1 VSLSELRSEMWA
13 LSLFGGRLAAA
24 ELILF
29 SVFLTD
35 IVMLG
40 YMSELSLS
48 AALLANALFVVVF
61 VTALGFLQG
70 ALPLAS
76 RYFKQGRTLD
86 FHGMVIMS
94 CLQAV
99 ALGVLV
105 GIIFML
111 FPVLLRLI
119 SYPVDLIAES
129 WAYIAWVLPAYML
142 SMLYIAVRNAV
153 IATGNSRGFMTLS
166 FIALGLNA
174 ALNYLLG
181 FGFSLGSFAF
191 GGMGI
196 SGIGL
201 ASSLGDCILFGGVVY
216 LLFKNGF
223 HPRHFPISDMAGG
236 INAVWRAL
244 RPYLAPTLAIGIPV
258 GIVFFI
264 DTTLFSVALII
275 VGRHDVQGMA
285 ALAVIREWSALAI
298 MIPVGLSEAIV
309 QRVAQATDRIIDP
322 DRFRILATSA
332 LYVSL
337 IYTAVLAFIYFG
349 LGINV
354 PALFIVNDSAHPGLL
369 ARLDDLALLALLAPV
384 THSFVICLSSILR
397 GIMDVNTSLYATIA
411 CYWGIGLGLTFLF
424 VEYMALGAD
433 YALLAVVI
441 GQAASAI
448 WIGARLR
455 FQMRHNP
462 AAI

>member
-1 VSLSELRSEMWA
+1 MWA

-76 RYFKQGRTLD
+76 RYFKQGRIFD
-86 FHGMVIMS
+86 FHAMVIVS

-99 ALGVLV
+99 TLGILV

-119 SYPVDLIAES
+119 SYPADLIAES

-153 IATGNSRGFMTLS
+153 IATGNSRGFVTLS

-174 ALNYLLG
+174 VLNYLLG
-181 FGFSLGSFAF
+181 FGFSLGNIAF
-191 GGMGI
+191 DGMGI

-201 ASSLGDCILFGGVVY
+201 ASSLGDCILFGGFAY
-216 LLFKNGF
+216 LLVKNGF
-223 HPRHFPISDMAGG
+223 HPRHFPISGIGAG
-236 INAVWRAL
+236 WRAL
-244 RPYLAPTLAIGIPV
+244 RPYLTPTLAIGIPV

-275 VGRHDVQGMA
+275 VGRHDVLGMA

-298 MIPVGLSEAIV
+298 MVPVGLSEAIV
-309 QRVAQATDRIIDP
+309 QRVAQATDKVIDP
-322 DRFRILATSA
+322 ERLGILASSA

-337 IYTAVLAFIYFG
+337 LYTAALAFIYFG

-354 PALFIVNDSAHPGLL
+354 PALLIVNDAAHPALI

-384 THSFVICLSSILR
+384 THTFVICLSSILR

-424 VEYMALGAD
+424 VEYLGLGAD

-441 GQAASAI
+441 GQGASAI

-455 FQMRHNP
+455 FQLRRYQ
-462 AAI
+462 AVA

>member
-1 VSLSELRSEMWA
+1 MSFSELRTEIWA

-40 YMSELSLS
+40 YMGELSLS

-76 RYFKQGRTLD
+76 RYFKQGRMLD

-99 ALGVLV
+99 ALAVVV
-105 GIIFML
+105 GLIFVM
-111 FPVLLRLI
+111 FPTLLRLI
-119 SYPVDLIAES
+119 SYPADLIAES

-166 FIALGLNA
+166 FTALGLNA
-174 ALNYLLG
+174 VLNYILG
-181 FGFSLGSFAF
+181 FGFSIGDIAF
-191 GGMGI
+191 DGMGI

-201 ASSLGDCILFGGVVY
+201 ASSLGDCILFGGFVY
-216 LLFKNGF
+216 LLYRNGF
-223 HPRHFPISDMAGG
+223 HHRHFPIIRSDKR
-236 INAVWRAL
+236 WRAL

-258 GIVFFI
+258 GLVFFI
-264 DTTLFSVALII
+264 DTTLFSAALII
-275 VGRHDVQGMA
+275 VGRHDIQGMA

-298 MIPVGLSEAIV
+298 MVPVGLSEAIV
-309 QRVAQATDRIIDP
+309 QRVAQATDQQVDT
-322 DRFRILATSA
+322 DRLTILAKAA

-337 IYTAVLAFIYFG
+337 IYTAALAFIYFG
-349 LGINV
+349 FGINV
-354 PALFIVNDSAHPGLL
+354 PALFIANDAGHPGLL
-369 ARLDDLALLALLAPV
+369 ARLDELALLALLAPV
-384 THSFVICLSSILR
+384 THTFVICLSSILR

-411 CYWGIGLGLTFLF
+411 CYWGIGLGLTLLF
-424 VEYMALGAD
+424 VEVMGLGAE

-441 GQAASAI
+441 GQASSVLL
-448 WIGARLR
+448 IGARLR
-455 FQMRHNP
+455 FQLRSK
-462 AAI
+462 AAT

>member
-1 VSLSELRSEMWA
+1 MSFSELRSEMWA
-13 LSLFGGRLAAA
+13 LSLFGGRLAVA

-48 AALLANALFVVVF
+48 AALLANAVFVVVF

-76 RYFKQGRTLD
+76 RYFKQGRMFD

-94 CLQAV
+94 CLQAL
-99 ALGVLV
+99 ALAIVVVVIFLLV
-105 GIIFML
+105 
-111 FPVLLRLI
+111 PVMLRLI
-119 SYPVDLIAES
+119 SYPADLVAES
-129 WAYIAWVLPAYML
+129 WAYIAWVLPAYAL
-142 SMLYIAVRNAV
+142 SMLYIVVRNAV

-174 ALNYLLG
+174 VLNYLLS
-181 FGFSLGSFAF
+181 FGFDLGGLAF
-191 GGMGI
+191 DGMGI

-201 ASSLGDCILFGGVVY
+201 ASSLGDCVLFSGFVY
-216 LLFKNGF
+216 LLFRNGF
-223 HPRHFPISDMAGG
+223 HLRHFPVDGVVDA
-236 INAVWRAL
+236 WRTL
-244 RPYLAPTLAIGIPV
+244 RPYLRPTLAIGIPV

-264 DTTLFSVALII
+264 DTTLFSAALII

-298 MIPVGLSEAIV
+298 MVPVGLSEAIV
-309 QRVAQATDRIIDP
+309 QRVAQATDQAIDP
-322 DRFRILATSA
+322 DHLGILASAA

-337 IYTAVLAFIYFG
+337 LYAAVLAFIYFG

-354 PALFIVNDSAHPGLL
+354 PALFIVNQSAHTGLL
-369 ARLDDLALLALLAPV
+369 ARLDDLALLALLAPL
-384 THSFVICLSSILR
+384 THTFVICLSSILR
-397 GIMDVNTSLYATIA
+397 GIMDVNTSLYATVA
-411 CYWGIGLGLTFLF
+411 CYWGVGLGLTVLF
-424 VEYMALGAD
+424 VEFMGFGAD
-433 YALLAVVI
+433 YALFAVVI
-441 GQAASAI
+441 GQAASAV

-455 FQMRHNP
+455 FQLRRSP
-462 AAI
+462 AI

>member
-1 VSLSELRSEMWA
+1 MSLSELRSEMWA

-76 RYFKQGRTLD
+76 RYFKQGRIFD

-94 CLQAV
+94 CLQAMGLAIIV
-99 ALGVLV
+99 GV
-105 GIIFML
+105 IFVMV
-111 FPVLLRLI
+111 PTVLRLI
-119 SYPVDLIAES
+119 SYPADLIAES
-129 WAYIAWVLPAYML
+129 WVYIIWVLPAYML

-166 FIALGLNA
+166 LVALGLNA
-174 ALNYLLG
+174 VLNYLLG
-181 FGFSLGSFAF
+181 FGFKIGDIAF
-191 GGMGI
+191 EGMGI

-201 ASSLGDCILFGGVVY
+201 ASSLGDCILFAGFVN
-216 LLFKNGF
+216 LLFRNGF
-223 HPRHFPISDMAGG
+223 HPRHFPIDGHGAT
-236 INAVWRAL
+236 WRTL
-244 RPYLAPTLAIGIPV
+244 KPYLAPTLAIGIPV
-258 GIVFFI
+258 GVVFFI

-309 QRVAQATDRIIDP
+309 QRVAQATDRKVDP
-322 DRFRILATSA
+322 DQLAILAKA
-332 LYVSL
+332 GLYVSL
-337 IYTAVLAFIYFG
+337 LYTAILAFIYFG

-354 PALFIVNDSAHPGLL
+354 PALFIINDDAHPELMM
-369 ARLDDLALLALLAPV
+369 RLDDLALLALLAPV
-384 THSFVICLSSILR
+384 THTFVICISSILR
-397 GIMDVNTSLYATIA
+397 GIMDVNTSLYVTIA
-411 CYWGIGLGLTFLF
+411 CYWGLGLGLTYLF
-424 VEYMALGAD
+424 VEIMGRGAD

-441 GQAASAI
+441 GQGMSAVM
-448 WIGARLR
+448 IGARLC
-455 FQMRHNP
+455 FQLRRAP
-462 AAI
+462 AT

>member
-1 VSLSELRSEMWA
+1 MSFSELRTEMWA

-76 RYFKQGRTLD
+76 RYFTQGRMAE

-99 ALGVLV
+99 ALAIIV
-105 GIIFML
+105 GIIFVI

-119 SYPVDLIAES
+119 SYPPSLIAES

-166 FIALGLNA
+166 LVALGLNA
-174 ALNYLLG
+174 VLNYLLG
-181 FGFSLGSFAF
+181 FGFSLGDLTFS
-191 GGMGI
+191 GMGI

-201 ASSLGDCILFGGVVY
+201 ASSLGDCVLFAGFVH
-216 LLFKNGF
+216 LLFRNGF
-223 HPRHFPISDMAGG
+223 HHRHFPIGG
-236 INAVWRAL
+236 PVEAWRNL
-244 RPYLAPTLAIGIPV
+244 VPYLAPTLAIGIPV

-264 DTTLFSVALII
+264 DSTLFSVALII

-309 QRVAQATDRIIDP
+309 QRVAQATDRAIDT
-322 DRFRILATSA
+322 DRLGILSKSA

-337 IYTAVLAFIYFG
+337 IYTAGLAFIYFG

-354 PALFIVNDSAHPGLL
+354 PALFIVNDAAHPGLI

-384 THSFVICLSSILR
+384 THTFVICLSSILR

-411 CYWGIGLGLTFLF
+411 CYWGIGLGLTVLF
-424 VEYMALGAD
+424 VEFMGLGAG
-433 YALLAVVI
+433 YALVAVII

-455 FQMRHNP
+455 FQLRRSP
-462 AAI
+462 AT

>member
-1 VSLSELRSEMWA
+1 VSFSELRSEMWA

-76 RYFKQGRTLD
+76 RYFKQGRIFD

-99 ALGVLV
+99 ALAFVV
-105 GIIFML
+105 GIIFVM

-119 SYPVDLIAES
+119 SYPGDLIAES

-153 IATGNSRGFMTLS
+153 IATGNSRGFVTLS

-174 ALNYLLG
+174 VLNYLLG
-181 FGFSLGSFAF
+181 FGFSLGGFTF
-191 GGMGI
+191 DGMGI

-201 ASSLGDCILFGGVVY
+201 ASSLGDCILFGGFVY
-216 LLFKNGF
+216 LLVRNGF
-223 HPRHFPISDMAGG
+223 HPRHFPISSFATG
-236 INAVWRAL
+236 WRAL
-244 RPYLAPTLAIGIPV
+244 RPYLTPTLAIGIPV

-264 DTTLFSVALII
+264 DTTLFSVALIL
-275 VGRHDVQGMA
+275 VGRHDVLGMA

-298 MIPVGLSEAIV
+298 MVPVGLSEAIV
-309 QRVAQATDRIIDP
+309 QRVAQATEKVIDP
-322 DRFRILATSA
+322 ERLGILASSA

-337 IYTAVLAFIYFG
+337 IYTAALAFIYFG

-354 PALFIVNDSAHPGLL
+354 PALFIVNDAAHPALI

-384 THSFVICLSSILR
+384 THTFVICLSSILR

-411 CYWGIGLGLTFLF
+411 CYWGLGLGLTFLF
-424 VEYMALGAD
+424 VEYLGLGAG

-441 GQAASAI
+441 GQGASAI
-448 WIGARLR
+448 WIGGRLR
-455 FQMRHNP
+455 FQLRRSP
-462 AAI
+462 AT

>member
-1 VSLSELRSEMWA
+1 MSLSELRSEMWA

-76 RYFKQGRTLD
+76 RYFKQGRTLE

-111 FPVLLRLI
+111 VPVLLRLI

-129 WAYIAWVLPAYML
+129 WAYIAWVLQAYML
-142 SMLYIAVRNAV
+142 SMLYIAVWNAV

-174 ALNYLLG
+174 VLNYLLG

-191 GGMGI
+191 DGMGI

-201 ASSLGDCILFGGVVY
+201 ASSLGDCILFGGFVY
-216 LLFKNGF
+216 LLVRNGF
-223 HPRHFPISDMAGG
+223 HPRHFPISGVSTG
-236 INAVWRAL
+236 WQAL

-264 DTTLFSVALII
+264 DTTLFSVALIV

-424 VEYMALGAD
+424 VEYMGLGAD

-455 FQMRHNP
+455 FQMRRDP
-462 AAI
+462 ATT